1 MNRESVDQAP
11 AVCAE
16 CGQAIPAG
24 ETAVAIRRA
33 QGAPDFVHPG
43 CLPKYTARPR
53 EEREARRGQSAGERP
68 PATGGP

>member
-1 MNRESVDQAP
+1 MS

-16 CGQAIPAG
+16 CGQSIPAG
-24 ETAVAIRRA
+24 ETAIAVRRS

-53 EEREARRGQSAGERP
+53 EEREARRGQGAGQQ
-68 PATGGP
+68 PAAPDAP